1 MHMHAHARRAQIKIE
16 PKLSRTVAMA
26 GAASSSDAHG
36 GDTFEVYAPP
46 IVITD
51 GGWLTPEQVI
61 AIKKSTTVKCSTRP
75 IRKGHCKNGEPEDA
89 VELTMH
95 GDVNRIQEARREALR
110 LCAETKAAKDAV
122 TEEEKAAEAQKREDR
137 RQLIKTAKQLKTEA
151 NIAAHRAR
159 QQEEHEQALKRRVK
173 KVEAMAK
180 ARATASA
187 WYDWSAGKG
196 KGNQA
201 QWSQPAQ
208 WPQSTGWGQCWAV
221 PQEQCWAVPQQVAPQ
236 AATVP
241 QQAAPQAYP
250 VPQQAAPAAWSQP
263 PEEQCWAVP
272 RQVAP
277 QAGKEIAI
285 NH

>member
-1 MHMHAHARRAQIKIE
+1 MHLCVHARRAQIKIE

-26 GAASSSDAHG
+26 GAAPSSDAHG

-137 RQLIKTAKQLKTEA
+137 RQLIKTAKQLKT
-151 NIAAHRAR
+151 
-159 QQEEHEQALKRRVK
+159 KP
-173 KVEAMAK
+173 
-180 ARATASA
+180 T
-187 WYDWSAGKG
+187 
-196 KGNQA
+196 
-201 QWSQPAQ
+201 
-208 WPQSTGWGQCWAV
+208 
-221 PQEQCWAVPQQVAPQ
+221 
-236 AATVP
+236 
-241 QQAAPQAYP
+241 
-250 VPQQAAPAAWSQP
+250 
-263 PEEQCWAVP
+263 
-272 RQVAP
+272 
-277 QAGKEIAI
+277 
-285 NH
+285 